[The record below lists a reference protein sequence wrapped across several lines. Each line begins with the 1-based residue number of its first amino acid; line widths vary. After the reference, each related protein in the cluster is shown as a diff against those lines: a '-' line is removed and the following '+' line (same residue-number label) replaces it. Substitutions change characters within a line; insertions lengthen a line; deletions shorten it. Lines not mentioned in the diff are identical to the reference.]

1 MAQQLIDRLG
11 EKALTL
17 LERIYLFTINLLI
30 KLAPGFMAVVDRLH
44 KLDQEFFYPFFKRRN
59 IGQNDY
65 TVFKLQLFS
74 ALFLILTTL
83 FIVSALSGLKY
94 IVFGGV
100 LLATTLFILETT
112 VHSDF
117 EDYPAYRDF
126 FLSYFLLAIIL
137 AAVKLKKPFI
147 TTGFPFMHF
156 AVVAI
161 VGAVVIY
168 AYFNKKHGRNYTFGY
183 VVLKHN
189 TSVDVKLNYDIRS
202 NTKPQT
208 VQLRNTM
215 NAGEG
220 DTVKVRVEKGTFS
233 IRGSRPVEIIG
244 VEWTY

>member
-1 MAQQLIDRLG
+1 
-11 EKALTL
+11 
-17 LERIYLFTINLLI
+17 
-30 KLAPGFMAVVDRLH
+30 
-44 KLDQEFFYPFFKRRN
+44 
-59 IGQNDY
+59 
-65 TVFKLQLFS
+65 
-74 ALFLILTTL
+74 
-83 FIVSALSGLKY
+83 
-94 IVFGGV
+94 
-100 LLATTLFILETT
+100 
-112 VHSDF
+112 
-117 EDYPAYRDF
+117 
-126 FLSYFLLAIIL
+126 
-137 AAVKLKKPFI
+137 KLKKPFI